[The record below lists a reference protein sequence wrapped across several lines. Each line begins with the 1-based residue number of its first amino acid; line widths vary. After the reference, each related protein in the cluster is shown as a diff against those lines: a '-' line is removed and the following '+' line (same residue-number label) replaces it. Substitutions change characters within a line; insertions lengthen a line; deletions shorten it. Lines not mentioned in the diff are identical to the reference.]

1 MRGSERDDGVKEP
14 VVLRG
19 AINTWPAQERPRER
33 LLRHGSRALTD
44 AELLAIVLRT
54 GSGRHTAL
62 DIARGM
68 LGREGGLRELA
79 RKNASELQ
87 RLSGVGEAKAVG
99 ILAALE
105 IGRRLQSEGDQ
116 TRTMVRTPDDVARI
130 LIPRLRD
137 LQHEVFVVVVLD
149 SNNCIT
155 ANVEL
160 SRGTLNASLVHPRE
174 VFKIAID
181 RMGASVIVAHNHPS
195 GNPEPSREDI
205 EITRQLVDAGKIIG
219 IPLHDHV
226 IVAGNGYTSLAER
239 GCL

>member
-1 MRGSERDDGVKEP
+1 MRGSKHDDIVKEP
-14 VVLRG
+14 IAVRG
-19 AINTWPAQERPRER
+19 AINTWPAEERPRER
-33 LLRHGSRALTD
+33 LMRHGARALTD

-54 GSGRHTAL
+54 GSGRNTAL
-62 DIARGM
+62 DIARGI
-68 LGREGGLRELA
+68 LGTEGGLRELA

-87 RLSGVGEAKAVG
+87 RLSGVGEAKAVA

-105 IGRRLQSEGDQ
+105 IGRRLQSESDRIK
-116 TRTMVRTPDDVARI
+116 TIVRTPEDAARI

-137 LQHEVFVVVVLD
+137 LRHEVFVVLVLD
-149 SNNCIT
+149 AGNCIT

-174 VFKIAID
+174 VFKLAID

-195 GNPEPSREDI
+195 GNPDPSREDI
-205 EITRQLVDAGKIIG
+205 EITRQLVDAGKVIG

-226 IVAGNGYTSLAER
+226 IVAGNGFTSLAER